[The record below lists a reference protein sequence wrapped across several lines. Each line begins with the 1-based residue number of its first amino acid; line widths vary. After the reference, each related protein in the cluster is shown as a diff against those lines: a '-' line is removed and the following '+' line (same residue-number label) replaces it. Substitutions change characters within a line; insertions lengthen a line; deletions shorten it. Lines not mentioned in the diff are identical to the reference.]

1 MILQSRTSVY
11 QVMDF
16 QGEGTYGQVIKCSNL
31 HTSEVVAVKIHKQDQ
46 QSFMRELKVLE
57 VVRALDPDKMNIV
70 RFIEYFRSGSLHCMA
85 FEMLDRSLCDLMD
98 ERNGLPLSLN
108 EIRPVTHQLLVA
120 LEALNNIGI
129 MHRDLKLD
137 NIMLVNHK
145 YEPFRI
151 KVIDFGF
158 ALPIWQGMDPEII
171 QNLSVRAPEVN
182 LGLPLSEAVDM
193 WSVGCI
199 MAHLYFGYSLFPFKC
214 VYNWMETMLC
224 LLGWPSHEM
233 LIAGK
238 YSNFFFVLEMTEG
251 WRLKSPH
258 EFLEEANVECVYTG
272 VSCFDLDYEV
282 ENSKVIQNELEYR
295 DRMAFLDILKC
306 CLHLEAQHRI
316 NPSKALTH
324 HFVTMVHMVDA
335 LETSSYGNMALNLMI
350 VSPLDNLEESESP
363 STETYDDEDSESFWD
378 YLNHSHTKIPSH
390 AKSCKSPHAFYSG
403 LKDTA
408 DLAIEELG
416 TCDRGSDD
424 CGPTDGAVGSISPNT
439 GDVTAVRPVDVNT
452 CPEGGPRRSLFQ
464 KTRNVFRRLWQHVV
478 SGK

>member
-1 MILQSRTSVY
+1 MTRWKRVLILSADLT
-11 QVMDF
+11 VMDF

-233 LIAGK
+233 LIAE
-238 YSNFFFVLEMTEG
+238 SLCP
-251 WRLKSPH
+251 WHCRLCTYMCTAVWFILLPVCNKENLTSGTSAKGNYCCITIS
-258 EFLEEANVECVYTG
+258 E
-272 VSCFDLDYEV
+272 VS
-282 ENSKVIQNELEYR
+282 
-295 DRMAFLDILKC
+295 
-306 CLHLEAQHRI
+306 H
-316 NPSKALTH
+316 
-324 HFVTMVHMVDA
+324 VT
-335 LETSSYGNMALNLMI
+335 
-350 VSPLDNLEESESP
+350 
-363 STETYDDEDSESFWD
+363 
-378 YLNHSHTKIPSH
+378 
-390 AKSCKSPHAFYSG
+390 SG
-403 LKDTA
+403 LHGSS
-408 DLAIEELG
+408 E
-416 TCDRGSDD
+416 TCY
-424 CGPTDGAVGSISPNT
+424 
-439 GDVTAVRPVDVNT
+439 DV
-452 CPEGGPRRSLFQ
+452 
-464 KTRNVFRRLWQHVV
+464 
-478 SGK
+478 